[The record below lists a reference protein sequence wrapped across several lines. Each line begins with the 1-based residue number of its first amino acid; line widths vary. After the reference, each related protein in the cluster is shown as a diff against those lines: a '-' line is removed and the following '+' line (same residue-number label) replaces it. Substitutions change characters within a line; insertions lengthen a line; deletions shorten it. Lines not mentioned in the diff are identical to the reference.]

1 MAGLNVDQ
9 ILAKLGRQKTAEQK
23 LAEGLSEK
31 PAEEIKAETS
41 VEEIS
46 KVADPV
52 AEVAE
57 PVVEE
62 APVEAAPVEE
72 APVEAAPVEA
82 APAEEKVAEVD
93 EEAEK
98 IKEAEA
104 TGAIMARSFYAEL
117 NKLAEADMAEVV
129 TEAKTEAEEIK
140 EAEEVKE
147 EVKEAEAEVEETEE
161 LSKQAQVLVNLY
173 NKIYGGEE

>member
-9 ILAKLGRQKTAEQK
+9 ILKQLGRQKTAEDK
-23 LAEGLSEK
+23 LVEGLSEK
-31 PAEEIKAETS
+31 PAEEVKAETS

-46 KVADPV
+46 KVA
-52 AEVAE
+52 EE
-57 PVVEE
+57 PVVEVTE
-62 APVEAAPVEE
+62 PVTEEAAPVEA

-82 APAEEKVAEVD
+82 APAVVEEVVEVD

-117 NKLAEADMAEVV
+117 NKLAEAEMTEVV
-129 TEAKTEAEEIK
+129 AEAKEEVEEIK
-140 EAEEVKE
+140 EEVKE
-147 EVKEAEAEVEETEE
+147 EVKEAEAEVEEEE
-161 LSKQAQVLVNLY
+161 ISKQAQVLVNLY
-173 NKIYGGEE
+173 NKIYGGKE